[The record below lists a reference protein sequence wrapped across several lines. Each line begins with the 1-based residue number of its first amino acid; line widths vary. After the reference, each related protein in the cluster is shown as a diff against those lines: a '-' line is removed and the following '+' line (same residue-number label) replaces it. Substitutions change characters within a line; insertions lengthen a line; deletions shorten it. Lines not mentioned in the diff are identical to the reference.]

1 MLPIQGVWVQYLVGE
16 LRSHLLCG
24 MAKLKKKKNCMG
36 RKTQAKRSEIQR
48 SQEVEELVGTPAEFL
63 SSVTGK
69 QHLLLSHCISVRLN
83 GLILV
88 EIVTGVSEVQWATFL
103 MASE

>member
-1 MLPIQGVWVQYLVGE
+1 MGSLSFLQGIFPTQE
-16 LRSHLLCG
+16 LNWGLLHCRWILYQLSYRG
-24 MAKLKKKKNCMG
+24 AL
-36 RKTQAKRSEIQR
+36 TSPLQR